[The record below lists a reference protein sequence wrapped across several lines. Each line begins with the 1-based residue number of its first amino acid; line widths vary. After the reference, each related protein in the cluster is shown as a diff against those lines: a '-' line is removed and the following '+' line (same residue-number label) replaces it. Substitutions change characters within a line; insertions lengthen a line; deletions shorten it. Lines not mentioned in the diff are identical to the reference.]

1 MLQLWVADCKGTII
15 YIFCKFFPLFFSYLC
30 FAFPKGKHSFMDVGQ
45 LAQMIRELVPSNGE
59 IALPGVGVF
68 VVEEVPASFSDR
80 GYTVNPPYM
89 RLAFRQ
95 KESSDNSL
103 VKLYARD
110 KSISEK
116 EAATILGGFFKR
128 LASVLKE
135 KKSIALPG
143 LGRLRATNENIFFFV
158 QNQDIDIYPQ
168 GFGLGSISLKT
179 LTSAEEEED
188 LLLEI
193 EDDVPEEIPGQAGD
207 DRKVAGADA
216 RRNAWRIVLF
226 GVLGLVVLFFALLAI
241 LGRVAPQVV
250 DPLLYNSEE
259 LQLLRSLMI

>member
-1 MLQLWVADCKGTII
+1 
-15 YIFCKFFPLFFSYLC
+15 
-30 FAFPKGKHSFMDVGQ
+30 MDVGQ
-45 LAQMIRELVPSNGE
+45 LAQMIRELVPTKEE

-68 VVEEVPASFSDR
+68 VVEEVPAAFSDR
-80 GYTVNPPYM
+80 GYTVNPPYL

-95 KESSDNSL
+95 KESADNSL

-128 LASVLKE
+128 LASVLKD

-179 LTSAEEEED
+179 LTSAEDEED

-193 EDDVPEEIPGQAGD
+193 EDDVPAPAVAEEILRSAQD
-207 DRKVAGADA
+207 DTKGGR
-216 RRNAWRIVLF
+216 AWRIVLWC
-226 GVLGLVVLFFALLAI
+226 VLGLVALFFALLAI
-241 LGRVAPQVV
+241 LGRVAPDLV

>member
-1 MLQLWVADCKGTII
+1 
-15 YIFCKFFPLFFSYLC
+15 
-30 FAFPKGKHSFMDVGQ
+30 MDIGQ
-45 LAQMIRELVPSNGE
+45 LAQMIRELVPSNEE

-68 VVEEVPASFSDR
+68 VVEEVPAAFSDR

-95 KESSDNSL
+95 KESADNSL
-103 VKLYARD
+103 VRLYARH

-116 EAATILGGFFKR
+116 EASTILGGFFKR
-128 LASVLKE
+128 LAAVLKD
-135 KKSIALPG
+135 KKSIVLPG

-158 QNQDIDIYPQ
+158 QNEDIDIYPQ
-168 GFGLGSISLKT
+168 GYGLGSISLKT
-179 LTSAEEEED
+179 LTSADEEED

-193 EDDVPEEIPGQAGD
+193 EDDVPEPAPSETPA
-207 DRKVAGADA
+207 ADETVPEVKA
-216 RRNAWRIVLF
+216 SLGRTWRIVLWC
-226 GVLGLVVLFFALLAI
+226 VLGLVVLFFALLAI

-259 LQLLRSLMI
+259 LELINSLL

>member
-1 MLQLWVADCKGTII
+1 
-15 YIFCKFFPLFFSYLC
+15 
-30 FAFPKGKHSFMDVGQ
+30 MDIGQ
-45 LAQMIRELVPSNGE
+45 LAQMIRELVPTNEE

-68 VVEEVPASFSDR
+68 VVEEVPASFTDR
-80 GYTVNPPYM
+80 GYTVNPPYL

-95 KESSDNSL
+95 KESTDNSL

-128 LASVLKE
+128 LASVLKD

-179 LTSAEEEED
+179 LTSAEDEED

-193 EDDVPEEIPGQAGD
+193 EDDVPEAAPGEEIPRSAQD
-207 DRKVAGADA
+207 DTAVVDA
-216 RRNAWRIVLF
+216 RRNAWRIVLWSL
-226 GVLGLVVLFFALLAI
+226 LGLVVLFFALLAI

-250 DPLLYNSEE
+250 DPLLYNTEE
-259 LQLLRSLMI
+259 LQLLRSLTI